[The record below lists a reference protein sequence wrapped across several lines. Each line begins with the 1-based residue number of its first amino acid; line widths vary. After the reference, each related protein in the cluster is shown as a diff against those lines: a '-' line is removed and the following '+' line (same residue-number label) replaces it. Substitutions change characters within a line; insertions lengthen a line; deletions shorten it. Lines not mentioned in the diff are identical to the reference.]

1 MIFIGKGELIN
12 WVNKLNIKISRIEDV
27 GKGEI
32 LCLIINKYYPD
43 KLPIDKIR
51 LNPRSQNDYLYN
63 LSLVK
68 SFFNSMNIR
77 LLIPIS
83 KMINLRLQDNL
94 EILQYFYN
102 HFNKLKIYN
111 FNDKKDLNDN
121 NNLNDNNKV
130 NFINNDLNNKIND
143 KVDNNN
149 NDKDKINNKDNDNIN
164 DNINLY
170 KKACNE
176 YQKEVNFYY
185 QKLVK
190 IESLLK
196 KNDDFNK
203 DELINL
209 IADVLYEK

>member
-12 WVNKLNIKISRIEDV
+12 WVNKLNIKISTIEDV

-111 FNDKKDLNDN
+111 LNDLNDN
-121 NNLNDNNKV
+121 NKDINDLNKV
-130 NFINNDLNNKIND
+130 NFINNDLNNN
-143 KVDNNN
+143 
-149 NDKDKINNKDNDNIN
+149 INNKDNDNIN